1 MLILKRAIVSLVIP
15 LVAAVM
21 YAIALVSD
29 FHTSVSILIVAIFC
43 FLCLFL
49 LAVKDPAEWP
59 MSVAFL
65 LALLGTVLLS
75 VTAYMGRGAQPE
87 DFSKILFSTFGY
99 GFVFIAMGVYIFKDT
114 ISRSCS
120 DVEV

>member
-59 MSVAFL
+59 VSVAFL

-87 DFSKILFSTFGY
+87 DFNKILFSIFG
-99 GFVFIAMGVYIFKDT
+99 FASLLIAMAIYTLKGT
-114 ISRSCS
+114 IGRNCKS
-120 DVEV
+120 